1 MKMKKKIKE
10 NFLLSLIIITIIY
23 LILDSLIHIDI
34 KCPFHSTTG
43 LYCPGCGITRMLKSM
58 MKFDFYQA
66 FRFNPLLF
74 IFSPFILFLIFN
86 YIYCNFKKKKSVYEK
101 IPSYVWYILLIIT
114 ILFWILRNIIPWLAP
129 TVV

>member
-1 MKMKKKIKE
+1 MKKKIKD
-10 NFLLSLIIITIIY
+10 NFLLSLVIFVIIY
-23 LILDSLIHIDI
+23 LIIDLIFHINI

-43 LYCPGCGITRMLKSM
+43 LYCPGCGVTRMLKSM
-58 MKFDFYQA
+58 MKLNFYQA

-74 IFSPFILFLIFN
+74 IFSPFILFLIIN

-101 IPSYVWYILLIIT
+101 LPKYVWYILLTIT
-114 ILFWILRNIIPWLAP
+114 IIFWILRNIIPWLAP